1 MVKYRKNTKSYKKQR
16 KTRKSG
22 NGGGFFRQVFGGD
35 IEEGTKDEEDKQGGI
50 MGTLN
55 KTKEGAS
62 GILGNMLGKNEHN
75 EDKENLANIR
85 LNKAEE
91 GNASH
96 IPGAVVG
103 GKKKKGCGCSGGM
116 MGGKKRKSRKS
127 RKGRKTRKGGK
138 SRKGR
143 KSKKSKK
150 SKKSRK

>member
-62 GILGNMLGKNEHN
+62 GILGNMLGKNVHKEDEAN
-75 EDKENLANIR
+75 E
-85 LNKAEE
+85 KADMVEK
-91 GNASH
+91 GNAGVSYM
-96 IPGAVVG
+96 AG

-116 MGGKKRKSRKS
+116 NGGKKRKSHKS

>member
-35 IEEGTKDEEDKQGGI
+35 IEEGTNEEDKQGGI

-55 KTKEGAS
+55 KTKEVARGMF
-62 GILGNMLGKNEHN
+62 GNMFGKNEEAN
-75 EDKENLANIR
+75 E
-85 LNKAEE
+85 KADMVEK
-91 GNASH
+91 GNAGVSYM
-96 IPGAVVG
+96 AG

-116 MGGKKRKSRKS
+116 MGGKKRKSHKS

>member
-62 GILGNMLGKNEHN
+62 GILGNMLGKNEHKEDEAN
-75 EDKENLANIR
+75 E
-85 LNKAEE
+85 KADMVEK
-91 GNASH
+91 GRAGTSYM
-96 IPGAVVG
+96 VG

-150 SKKSRK
+150 SRK